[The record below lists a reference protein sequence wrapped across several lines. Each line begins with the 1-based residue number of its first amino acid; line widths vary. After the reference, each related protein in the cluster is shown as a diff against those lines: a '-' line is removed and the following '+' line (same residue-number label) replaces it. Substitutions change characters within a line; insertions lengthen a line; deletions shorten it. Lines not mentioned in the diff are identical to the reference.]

1 MHTFSRQAC
10 FWVAGVV
17 VALALWTSACPT
29 MTNPLYQSEWG
40 VSTTTITWIFAAYP
54 LALIPVL
61 ILLGDV
67 SDHIGRRLSMVLGLL
82 AELIG
87 VLLFVM
93 ANDVAW
99 LFAGRAF
106 MGLGVGLSLS
116 PANVAMVEFSAPGQ
130 EKRASAIATGV
141 SSVGIALAMLVG
153 GALTQYAPFPLRL
166 NFVVLAIAI
175 VVGIMLVGGL
185 PKHTPDETADPWR
198 VRAIVIPRGS
208 RRIFVAGAVAMSSS
222 FLLGAIVLPLGAK
235 IAQQL
240 AGSTNALV
248 TGALLA
254 VFAIFIALT
263 SSYAR
268 RIGEW
273 TLIIAGASGSIAA
286 VWLYVVTGAA
296 HSLVIFFVGSAVAG
310 AAYAF
315 NFAGGLMVLN
325 KYAAPHH
332 RASMVSGGYLIGYIA
347 QGAGAPL
354 VGWIV
359 TAHGLMNG
367 LIAGAAL
374 FTAFF
379 IAAILTGLAARRS
392 VRKVD
397 PLASMCPQSPA
408 SQPEQR
414 PRNHDKERGS
424 TSSTQDDEGESA
436 LQRATA
442 ATRRHQ

>member
-1 MHTFSRQAC
+1 MPTFSRRAS

-29 MTNPLYQSEWG
+29 MTNPLYQSDWDL
-40 VSTTTITWIFAAYP
+40 STTTITWIFAAYP

-82 AELIG
+82 AEMVG
-87 VLLFVM
+87 VLLFVV
-93 ANDVAW
+93 ARDVAW
-99 LFAGRAF
+99 LLIGRAF

-130 EKRASAIATGV
+130 EKRASATATGI

-166 NFVVLAIAI
+166 NFVVLAVAI
-175 VVGIMLVGGL
+175 GVGILLVVGL
-185 PKHTPDETADPWR
+185 PKHTPDETAEPWR
-198 VRAIVIPRGS
+198 VRAVVISRGS
-208 RRIFVAGAVAMSSS
+208 RGIFVAGAVAMSSS

-240 AGSTNALV
+240 AGSSNALV

-263 SSYAR
+263 SICAR
-268 RIGEW
+268 RLGEW
-273 TLIIAGASGSIAA
+273 SLIIVGASGSITA

-296 HSLVIFFVGSAVAG
+296 HSPLIFFLGSAAAG

-315 NFAGGLMVLN
+315 NFAGGLTVLN
-325 KYAAPHH
+325 KYAAAHH
-332 RASMVSGGYLIGYIA
+332 RASMVSGGYLVGYIA

-354 VGWIV
+354 LGWIV
-359 TAHGLMNG
+359 TTHGLRNG

-374 FTAFF
+374 FSAFF
-379 IAAILTGLAARRS
+379 IAVIVCGLAARRALRSPEPAPVRTS
-392 VRKVD
+392 V
-397 PLASMCPQSPA
+397 
-408 SQPEQR
+408 
-414 PRNHDKERGS
+414 
-424 TSSTQDDEGESA
+424 
-436 LQRATA
+436 
-442 ATRRHQ
+442 